1 MQRPI
6 ENVLLCL
13 TSGQADIGWL
23 TFLHAYSKTIRDV
36 VRQFEG
42 DTSLADDCFQYVCGK
57 LSDDNF
63 RRLRTFDP
71 DGPAKFRTWLTLVSA
86 NLCTDW
92 RRKHYGR
99 QRTPRFVQKLPELER
114 LVFQYLFRQVMTR
127 HECLQCLQS
136 RYPRLSY
143 EDVQRISAKLHG
155 LLSAKHWQS
164 SARQRE
170 PIPACDVELADD
182 ETSSRPD
189 FQLQLEQDLQQL
201 QKALARLEPHQRLL
215 LQLRYQQNLT
225 LKEVAELMGL
235 GDLFRTRRAIDKA
248 LDSLRKVFDL

>member
-13 TSGQADIGWL
+13 TSGQADVGWL
-23 TFLHAYSKTIRDV
+23 TFIRAYSKTIRDV

-42 DTSLADDCFQYVCGK
+42 DTILADDCFEYVCAK

-63 RRLRTFDP
+63 RRLRTFEP
-71 DGPAKFRTWLTLVSA
+71 DGPAQFRTWLTLVSA

-92 RRKHYGR
+92 RRKQYGR
-99 QRTPRFVQKLPELER
+99 QRPPRLVQKLPDLER
-114 LVFQYLFRQVMTR
+114 LVFQYLFRQGMTR
-127 HECLQCLQS
+127 HECLHCLQS
-136 RYPRLSY
+136 RYPRLGY

-155 LLSAKHWQS
+155 LLNAKHRQS
-164 SARQRE
+164 RARQKE
-170 PIPACDVELADD
+170 LVPVCDVDLGDD

-201 QKALARLEPHQRLL
+201 QKALARLEPDQRLL

-225 LKEVAELMGL
+225 LKEIAELMGL
-235 GDLFRTRRAIDKA
+235 EDPFRTRRAIDKA
-248 LDSLRKVFDL
+248 LESLRKVFDL